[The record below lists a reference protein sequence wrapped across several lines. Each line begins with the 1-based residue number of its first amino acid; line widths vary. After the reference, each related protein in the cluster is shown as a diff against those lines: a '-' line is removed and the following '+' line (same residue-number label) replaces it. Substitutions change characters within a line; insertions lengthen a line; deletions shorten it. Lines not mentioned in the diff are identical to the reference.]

1 MSSNCP
7 QIFFTSS
14 AKVQLRPIT
23 VFYSAIFIFLGNLN
37 RFHSVR
43 NHRFMIIF
51 IAAKHTKKNSII
63 CWGHKHQKYLTS
75 TVSSTSTVSTA
86 SDEREKARCTMDS
99 EQRSTATELK
109 PVEFATFI
117 LMWGTHVRTGTT
129 AVGQCQQCHPQ
140 GTDCHPLLPT
150 VRQHPQC

>member
-1 MSSNCP
+1 
-7 QIFFTSS
+7 
-14 AKVQLRPIT
+14 
-23 VFYSAIFIFLGNLN
+23 
-37 RFHSVR
+37 
-43 NHRFMIIF
+43 MIIF

-63 CWGHKHQKYLTS
+63 CWGHKYQKHLTS
-75 TVSSTSTVSTA
+75 TVSSTNTVSTA
-86 SDEREKARCTMDS
+86 SGEREKARCTMDS

-140 GTDCHPLLPT
+140 GTDCHPLRPT

>member
-14 AKVQLRPIT
+14 AKVQLRLIT

-37 RFHSVR
+37 RFHSVQ

-51 IAAKHTKKNSII
+51 IAAKHTKKIQLSV
-63 CWGHKHQKYLTS
+63 GDTS
-75 TVSSTSTVSTA
+75 TKSISQVPLAAQVPLVQPQT
-86 SDEREKARCTMDS
+86 RGRARCTMDS